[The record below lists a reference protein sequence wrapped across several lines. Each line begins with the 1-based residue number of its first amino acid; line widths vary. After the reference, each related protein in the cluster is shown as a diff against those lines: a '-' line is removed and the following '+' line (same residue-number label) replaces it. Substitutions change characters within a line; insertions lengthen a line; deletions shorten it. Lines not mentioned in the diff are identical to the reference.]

1 MGETAEER
9 VYRRLRQHYSQGIY
23 ASCQERESESEVDR
37 WMSKMMGLGEFEEW
51 VLVSLPQRRTLVK
64 FNKFNFKF

>member
-1 MGETAEER
+1 MEETAEER

-37 WMSKMMGLGEFEEW
+37 WLVKVMGLVEMEKYL
-51 VLVSLPQRRTLVK
+51 LVSLSQRHTLVK

>member
-23 ASCQERESESEVDR
+23 ASCQERESEVWCDKRLVEL
-37 WMSKMMGLGEFEEW
+37 MGLGEFEER
-51 VLVSLPQRRTLVK
+51 VLVSLSQRHTLVK

>member
-37 WMSKMMGLGEFEEW
+37 WLVKVMGLVEMEKYL
-51 VLVSLPQRRTLVK
+51 LVSLSQRHTLVK